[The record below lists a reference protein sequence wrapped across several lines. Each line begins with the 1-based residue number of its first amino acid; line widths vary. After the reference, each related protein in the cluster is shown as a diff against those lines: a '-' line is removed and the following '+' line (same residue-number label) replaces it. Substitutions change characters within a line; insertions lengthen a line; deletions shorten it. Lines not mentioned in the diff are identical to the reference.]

1 MALSIRMMPAVVL
14 LLGLAPGL
22 AAAGGDSFLAAS
34 RAGLA
39 GSSEEDFRAAMG
51 SVMGCGSKAAST
63 RLSAVEHDLQP
74 MWRVLPKNSKGLVEW
89 RMVRYLAH
97 RYFTQQSSLLVRGFE
112 PMRQVNASDLGSA
125 EILSAKGSSVIDS
138 ALESKRSSDGFSLED
153 ATAMIATLEELIF
166 NAETTLLEA
175 AYAKERKPTKGGLSH
190 SELSRV
196 MEVYMV
202 HWMIGDDQQA
212 IRLLLANRT
221 LLQQVLPK
229 WNDVKGFVEGVVK
242 GMEFT
247 AQRSPKLGR
256 AQAALGQYS
265 FDDAH
270 DAVGD
275 ITRTFASFWENECQ
289 LIKESLVAID
299 KRGTGRVSL
308 KDFYGANA
316 DGEWRFGESE
326 AYLRELG
333 ALDESSP
340 WLGKQVIIPNY
351 LQGASN
357 CIVSTKHYLVCCV
370 HECEAVLNEVEDAV
384 GAPVA
389 APEQILPL
397 VGNMTNFDDE
407 PPKIDDALRTQ
418 LLRIAE
424 THGGNVP
431 LHGRL
436 FAQWLHY
443 VFPRECPFPHK
454 AGVHKAVSPQQYG
467 QGYIASDTE
476 VKTHSAKRNESAP
489 MLAEHEEAQWMSQ
502 WSEEEELHAD
512 YALQLRAPWESR
524 SPFMLGGAAVV
535 ALIVMV
541 MKAGAGSAKKP
552 DAYNFGGWVG
562 TEQT

>member
-1 MALSIRMMPAVVL
+1 
-14 LLGLAPGL
+14 
-22 AAAGGDSFLAAS
+22 
-34 RAGLA
+34 
-39 GSSEEDFRAAMG
+39 
-51 SVMGCGSKAAST
+51 
-63 RLSAVEHDLQP
+63 
-74 MWRVLPKNSKGLVEW
+74 
-89 RMVRYLAH
+89 LAH
-97 RYFTQQSSLLVRGFE
+97 RYFMQQSSLLVRGFE

-125 EILSAKGSSVIDS
+125 EILSAKGSSVIDA
-138 ALESKRSSDGFSLED
+138 ALESKRSSDGFSLEE
-153 ATAMIATLEELIF
+153 AAAMIATLEELIF

-175 AYAKERKPTKGGLSH
+175 SYAKERKSTKAGLTH
-190 SELSRV
+190 TELSRV

-221 LLQQVLPK
+221 LLHQVLPK
-229 WNDVKGFVEGVVK
+229 WTDVKGFVDGIVK
-242 GMEFT
+242 SMEFA
-247 AQRSPKLGR
+247 AQRNPKPGH
-256 AQAALGQYS
+256 AQAAMAGRYS

-270 DAVGD
+270 DAVGG
-275 ITRTFASFWENECQ
+275 ITKTFASFWENECQ
-289 LIKESLVAID
+289 LIKESLVALD
-299 KRGTGRVSL
+299 TRGTGRVSL
-308 KDFYGANA
+308 KQFYGANA

-370 HECEAVLNEVEDAV
+370 AECEAVLNEVEDAV

-397 VGNMTNFDDE
+397 VGNMTSLDDE

-424 THGGNVP
+424 THGGKVP

-454 AGVHKAVSPQQYG
+454 AGVHKALSPQQFG
-467 QGYIASDTE
+467 QNYIASDNE
-476 VKTHSAKRNESAP
+476 VKTHAAKRNESAP
-489 MLAEHEEAQWMSQ
+489 MLAELEETQWMSQ
-502 WSEEEELHAD
+502 WSEEEELHSD

-524 SPFMLGGAAVV
+524 RPFMLGSAAVV
-535 ALIVMV
+535 ALILML
-541 MKAGAGSAKKP
+541 MKASARSVKKP
-552 DAYNFGGWVG
+552 DSCGFGGVFDSKSHFV
-562 TEQT
+562 

>member
-1 MALSIRMMPAVVL
+1 
-14 LLGLAPGL
+14 
-22 AAAGGDSFLAAS
+22 
-34 RAGLA
+34 LA

-51 SVMGCGSKAAST
+51 TVMGCGGKET
-63 RLSAVEHDLQP
+63 GNRLAEVEQAIQP
-74 MWRVLPKNSKGLVEW
+74 MWRVLPKNQKGLVEW

-97 RYFTQQSSLLVRGFE
+97 RYFMQQSSLLVRGFE

-125 EILSAKGSSVIDS
+125 EILSTKGPSVVES
-138 ALESKRSSDGFSLED
+138 VLESKRSSDGFRLDE
-153 ATAMIATLEELIF
+153 AAAMIATLEQLVF
-166 NAETTLLEA
+166 NAETNLLEDS
-175 AYAKERKPTKGGLSH
+175 YAKEGRSTKVGLSH

-196 MEVYMV
+196 MEVYMLQ
-202 HWMIGDDQQA
+202 WMIGDDQRA

-221 LLQQVLPK
+221 LIQMVMPK
-229 WNDVKGFVEGVVK
+229 WNDVKGFVDGIVK
-242 GMEFT
+242 GMEFA
-247 AQRSPKLGR
+247 AQRNSKRGH
-256 AQAALGQYS
+256 AQAAMLSHYS

-407 PPKIDDALRTQ
+407 PPKLDDALRAQ
-418 LLRIAE
+418 LLKIAE
-424 THGGNVP
+424 THGGKVP

-454 AGVHKAVSPQQYG
+454 AGAHKAVSPQQYG
-467 QGYIASDTE
+467 QGYIASDDE
-476 VKTHSAKRNESAP
+476 VSTHAAERNASAP
-489 MLAEHEEAQWMSQ
+489 MLAEHEEVQWMSQ
-502 WSEEEELHAD
+502 WSEEEELHTD
-512 YALQLRAPWESR
+512 YALQLRAPWDNSC
-524 SPFMLGGAAVV
+524 PFMFGSAAILALVLMAIRSGAANGKKSDVCNLGGFDSKSHFV
-535 ALIVMV
+535 
-541 MKAGAGSAKKP
+541 
-552 DAYNFGGWVG
+552 
-562 TEQT
+562 